1 MVRFLCTK
9 DHHFIFSS
17 LSSPSIPPP
26 SDLDYSDLRAEA
38 AVHAQL
44 RAEAFQK
51 AARARAGKQ
60 GEVAMHYAKQVKLL
74 IKGTMCPN
82 ILIQLYWMSC

>member
-1 MVRFLCTK
+1 MVSFLCTK
-9 DHHFIFSS
+9 DHHFIF
-17 LSSPSIPPP
+17 SSPSIPPP

-60 GEVAMHYAKQVKLL
+60 GEVAMHYAKQVKKKNCVQ
-74 IKGTMCPN
+74 I
-82 ILIQLYWMSC
+82 Y